1 MAIDGT
7 YNTTVQTPMGPQA
20 GKLIFKTE
28 GNTLT
33 GVSEGMMG
41 ADPIQSGIVNGDEF
55 EFMVETK
62 TPMGPIK
69 VTIKGKVE
77 GDKISGQAVTPFGPA
92 PLTGTRA

>member
-1 MAIDGT
+1 MAVDGT
-7 YNTTVQTPMGPQA
+7 YNTTIQTPMGPQS
-20 GKLIFKTE
+20 GKLTLKTKD
-28 GNTLT
+28 NVLT
-33 GVSEGMMG
+33 GTSEGMMG
-41 ADPIQSGIVNGDEF
+41 VDPIQNGTVNGDEF

-92 PLTGTRA
+92 PLAGTRV